1 MALNKQIKILFVL
14 CYFLNISCINK
25 TKNLSLK
32 QKTAAQILGNPEYLA
47 ISYGGYRTT
56 SREIQPSL
64 EALKEDLKIMY
75 AMGIRIT

>member
-1 MALNKQIKILFVL
+1 MVALNKQIKILYVL
-14 CYFLNISCINK
+14 CCFLNISCINK
-25 TKNLSLK
+25 TKEELSLK

-64 EALKEDLKIMY
+64 EALKDKLRKGVIV
-75 AMGIRIT
+75 